1 MQNLVLLDTL
11 VVSFLG
17 DLTVDVK
24 LLHLRHLSIIAVIFS
39 VHRLREQSR
48 VSVLLLLHLRL
59 TPLSSNLQTLVLR

>member
-1 MQNLVLLDTL
+1 MQDFVLLDTL

-17 DLTVDVK
+17 NLTVDVK

-59 TPLSSNLQTLVLR
+59 TPLCSNLQAFIFR